1 MISLLK
7 QQVAM
12 EKQGYDNLLTWN
24 FFCINNFSRVLR
36 RSIHN
41 ARLFHKNKKKPASE
55 QYCMF
60 YNRFGKIVFVMWIQ
74 YEKFNFWNER
84 SSNGAR
90 NII

>member
-1 MISLLK
+1 MLK
-7 QQVAM
+7 QQVTM
-12 EKQGYDNLLTWN
+12 EKQGYNNKNYLLTWD

-60 YNRFGKIVFVMWIQ
+60 YNRFGKIVFVMRIHF
-74 YEKFNFWNER
+74 EKFNFRNER
-84 SSNGAR
+84 YSNGAR

>member
-1 MISLLK
+1 
-7 QQVAM
+7 M
-12 EKQGYDNLLTWN
+12 EKQGYNKYLLTWD

-60 YNRFGKIVFVMWIQ
+60 YNRFGKIVFVMWI
-74 YEKFNFWNER
+74 YFEKFSFWNIDS